1 MWMVLFVLTGLLAMV
16 GSLIMPGKH
25 AVPWSF
31 FKPMAGFLEFRCT
44 LGWQIIATFS
54 AG

>member
-1 MWMVLFVLTGLLAMV
+1 MWMVLFILTGLLAMV

-31 FKPMAGFLEFRCT
+31 GVPW
-44 LGWQIIATFS
+44 GWQIFGRPFPPVGHHKWWFI
-54 AG
+54 